1 MTMSPGA
8 ISRLRR
14 MEEEALADV
23 ISVQRRLAQRVPGVD
38 FGTLRQCKA
47 RLDAIQENLLF
58 EGELPGLFLRRYFY
72 LIDRATVERSPAG
85 VCVAF
90 PVIPAVADFRDGPLD
105 DRFLFDVERSLDAVC
120 AMSGGERMKT
130 MPAMEPAEDRS

>member
-1 MTMSPGA
+1 MSPSSL
-8 ISRLRR
+8 SRLRR

-23 ISVQRRLAQRVPGVD
+23 ISVQRRLAHRAPGVD
-38 FGTLRQCKA
+38 FDTLRRCKA
-47 RLDAIQENLLF
+47 HLDAIQEDLLF

-85 VCVAF
+85 VCVVF

-120 AMSGGERMKT
+120 AISGGERMKT
-130 MPAMEPAEDRS
+130 MQVMEPAEDRS

>member
-1 MTMSPGA
+1 
-8 ISRLRR
+8 

-23 ISVQRRLAQRVPGVD
+23 ISVQRRLAQRAPGVD
-38 FGTLRQCKA
+38 FDTLRRCKA

-85 VCVAF
+85 VCIAF
-90 PVIPAVADFRDGPLD
+90 PVIPAIADFRDGPLD
-105 DRFLFDVERSLDAVC
+105 DRFLFDIERSLDAVC
-120 AMSGGERMKT
+120 AVSGEARLKT
-130 MPAMEPAEDRS
+130 MQAMEPAEDHS